1 MDRAKFHLILGLIII
16 WSFFLYPSDINSGT
30 QSKAV
35 VSTSENA
42 EKATTLSPYYWEIK
56 IRIDSSGDYGIK
68 EGEKSNEGRYSF
80 VLLWTG
86 CMEQDQ
92 DDYLI
97 YHENSE
103 LLEWKAK
110 EKVKH
115 SEVSREL
122 TESDFM
128 GRPKIQFNYI
138 IRKGENL
145 HFDFLVESFSV
156 PHAGSEQSFYLH
168 LPASRENTKLP
179 AEFNYNAYLTKG
191 TNSIHFQEK
200 DLYSDSLKESY
211 SWHWKHRKYT
221 MRNEMPISFFNLH
234 KAKVTLTI
242 IPHYRYLQIGIR
254 LAGGICRRLCEAFP
268 G

>member
-1 MDRAKFHLILGLIII
+1 MDRAKFNLILGFILIG
-16 WSFFLYPSDINSGT
+16 SFLLFPSDIISKT

-35 VSTSENA
+35 VSTSRDT
-42 EKATTLSPYYWEIK
+42 KKTTNLSPYYWEIK
-56 IRIDSSGDYGIK
+56 IHIDSSGNYRIK
-68 EGEKSNEGRYSF
+68 EEEKSNEGRYSF

-103 LLEWKAK
+103 LLEWHAK

-115 SEVSREL
+115 SELSREL
-122 TESDFM
+122 TESDFLEK
-128 GRPKIQFNYI
+128 PKFQFNYI
-138 IRKGENL
+138 IRRGEDL

-168 LPASRENTKLP
+168 LLASKENVKLP

-191 TNSIHFQEK
+191 TNSIRIQEK
-200 DLYSDSLKESY
+200 DIYTDSLEKIY
-211 SWHWKHRKYT
+211 SWNWKHQKYM
-221 MRNEMPISFFNLH
+221 MRNEMPISFFNSH
-234 KAKVTLTI
+234 KVKVTLTI
-242 IPHYRYLQIGIR
+242 IPHY
-254 LAGGICRRLCEAFP
+254 
-268 G
+268 

>member
-1 MDRAKFHLILGLIII
+1 MGSAKFNLVLGFILIG
-16 WSFFLYPSDINSGT
+16 SFLLFTPDVYSAT

-35 VSTSENA
+35 ISISEDTK
-42 EKATTLSPYYWEIK
+42 KATNLSPYYWEIK

-68 EGEKSNEGRYSF
+68 EGKNSSDGRYSF

-122 TESDFM
+122 TESDFSEK
-128 GRPKIQFNYI
+128 PKIQFNYI
-138 IRKGENL
+138 IRKGKDL
-145 HFDFLVESFSV
+145 HFDFLVGSFSV
-156 PHAGSEQSFYLH
+156 PQAGSEQSFYLH
-168 LPASRENTKLP
+168 LPASRENIKLP
-179 AEFNYNAYLTKG
+179 AKFNYNAYLTKG
-191 TNSIHFQEK
+191 TNSIRIQEQ
-200 DLYSDSLKESY
+200 DIYSDSLKESY
-211 SWHWKHRKYT
+211 SWNWKHQKYM
-221 MRNEMPISFFNLH
+221 MRNEMPISFFNSH
-234 KAKVTLTI
+234 KVKVTLTI
-242 IPHYRYLQIGIR
+242 IPHY
-254 LAGGICRRLCEAFP
+254 
-268 G
+268 